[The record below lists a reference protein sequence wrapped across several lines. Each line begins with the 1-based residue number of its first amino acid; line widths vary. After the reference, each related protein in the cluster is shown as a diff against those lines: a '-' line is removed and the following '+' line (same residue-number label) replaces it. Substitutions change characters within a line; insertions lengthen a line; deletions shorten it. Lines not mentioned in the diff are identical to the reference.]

1 MPWEILQPLFGMVW
15 QKIRDTKV
23 SGTGRGDDL
32 EVNQVERLEKV
43 AARLEKALINKEDTS
58 KRIGNWVA
66 IAYGGIAA
74 GDKQR
79 ISSEATTPLTRA
91 LIRDTEVVV
100 YIKGEAEIEKVQKMT
115 ATEIVELA
123 KGPDGPNILAARKDI
138 VANRRL

>member
-1 MPWEILQPLFGMVW
+1 MLQPLFRMVW

-58 KRIGNWVA
+58 KRIGNWAA
-66 IAYGGIAA
+66 IASGGLAA

-79 ISSEATTPLTRA
+79 ISSEATTPLIQA
-91 LIRDTEVVV
+91 LIRDTEVVA
-100 YIKGEAEIEKVQKMT
+100 YIKGEAEIEKV
-115 ATEIVELA
+115 
-123 KGPDGPNILAARKDI
+123 
-138 VANRRL
+138 